1 MKKVIILIAIVFG
14 FTTVNAQKAWF
25 EPEGALMNEE
35 ITIYVDLNKF
45 DKTLDHTQLLVDTA
59 AAGEDM
65 YMWTWSPYEF
75 SAGTPK
81 TNGIGPT
88 AWKNSNPI
96 LKMTKASTDP
106 NELIYTYT
114 MIPTEFY
121 EVDAK
126 TVYENDIKFLV
137 KPQDGGGYGDPD
149 FKSEDLELGLEAPF
163 TSQIIKGIPS
173 VAFQNNLVTVLYDN
187 NFETVSSM
195 QNMADNE
202 AYMYAAAWDTTGG
215 TTGNPDFVIA
225 TYFNASKTPSL
236 QMEYR
241 GDGVFQRTFIPEE
254 FFSVPAGTILGR
266 LQFVILRKDKTFR
279 TQDDLEFIINCWE

>member
-1 MKKVIILIAIVFG
+1 MKNAIILFAIIFG
-14 FTTVNAQKAWF
+14 FSVVKAQKAWF
-25 EPEGALMNEE
+25 EPEDALMDQE
-35 ITIYVDLNKF
+35 ITIYVDLNKL
-45 DKTLDHTQLLVDTA
+45 DATLEHTQLLIDA
-59 AAGEDM
+59 AKAGEDM
-65 YMWTWSPYEF
+65 YMWTWSPYEH

-81 TNGIGPT
+81 ANGIGPT

-96 LKMTKASTDP
+96 LKMTKASADP
-106 NELIYTYT
+106 LELIYTYT

-149 FKSEDLELGLEAPF
+149 LKSEDLSMGIEAPF
-163 TSQIIKGIPS
+163 SSQVIKGIPS
-173 VAFQNNLVTVLYDN
+173 VAFQDDIVTVVYDN
-187 NFETVSSM
+187 NFETVASM

-215 TTGNPDFVIA
+215 ITGNPDFVIA
-225 TYFNASKTPSL
+225 TYFNASKTASL

-241 GDGVFQRTFIPEE
+241 GDGIFQKTLIPEE
-254 FFSVPAGTILGR
+254 FFNVPSGTVLGR
-266 LQFVILRKDKTFR
+266 MQFVILRKDKTFR
-279 TQDDLEFIINCWE
+279 TKDDLEFVINCWE